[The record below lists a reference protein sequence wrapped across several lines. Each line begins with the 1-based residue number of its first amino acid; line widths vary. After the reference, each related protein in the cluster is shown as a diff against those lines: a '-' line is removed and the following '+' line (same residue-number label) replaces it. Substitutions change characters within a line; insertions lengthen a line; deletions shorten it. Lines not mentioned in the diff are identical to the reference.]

1 MNKTEI
7 VKAVNSQVQGQTLK
21 SVLEIIDTVIEV
33 ITAELKANNKVS
45 FQGFLTIEN
54 RLIKGRS
61 GELAGHKWQTNDRLI
76 PKVKIMKKFQKEIQD
91 AQK

>member
-7 VKAVNSQVQGQTLK
+7 VRAINSKVKGQTLQK
-21 SVLEIIDTVIEV
+21 INDILEAMVEI

-45 FQGFLTIEN
+45 FQGFLMIEN

-61 GELAGHKWQTNDRLI
+61 GEIAGNKWKTNDRLI
-76 PKVKIMKKFQKEIQD
+76 PKAKLREKFKEEI
-91 AQK
+91 KNGN

>member
-7 VKAVNSQVQGQTLK
+7 VKAIHNKVEGQTLQK
-21 SVLEIIDTVIEV
+21 ITKIIDTMVEV

-61 GELAGHKWQTNDRLI
+61 GNLSGNIWNTIDRLI
-76 PKVKIMKKFQKEIQD
+76 PKAKLMDKFKKEVQNG
-91 AQK
+91 

>member
-7 VKAVNSQVQGQTLK
+7 IKAIYSKVEGQSIK
-21 SVLEIIDTVIEV
+21 SITKIIDSMVEV

-61 GELAGHKWQTNDRLI
+61 GELAGRKWKTIDRLI
-76 PKVKIMKKFQKEIQD
+76 PKARLMYKFKKEVQNGK
-91 AQK
+91 